1 MYASKS
7 DEFLIQQF
15 RSGNNTAFD
24 ILLKRYQSKVF
35 SYIMQLVK
43 DHDLANDIFQE
54 VFIKV
59 VINLKKESYHHEGK
73 LLSWILRISHNQVID
88 HFRKSSKMPY
98 VGRSSSNPDFDIF
111 SVLKLEDSSIEDV
124 MINDQILK
132 DVRLLIHELPQDQ
145 KEVVKMRFFMKMSF
159 KEIAE
164 KSGVSI
170 NTSLGR
176 MRYALINL
184 RKLIDEKQLVL
195 NVSWEKNRPFAVN
208 LKLSCRQHGSIPGP
222 INEHFKNLSPR
233 GI

>member
-98 VGRSSSNPDFDIF
+98 VGRNSSNPDFDIF

-132 DVRLLIHELPQDQ
+132 DVRLLIHELPHDQ

-164 KSGVSI
+164 KTGVSI

-195 NVSWEKNRPFAVN
+195 T
-208 LKLSCRQHGSIPGP
+208 HG
-222 INEHFKNLSPR
+222 
-233 GI
+233 

>member
-1 MYASKS
+1 MHASKS

-164 KSGVSI
+164 KTGVSI

-195 NVSWEKNRPFAVN
+195 T
-208 LKLSCRQHGSIPGP
+208 HG
-222 INEHFKNLSPR
+222 
-233 GI
+233 

>member
-195 NVSWEKNRPFAVN
+195 T
-208 LKLSCRQHGSIPGP
+208 HG
-222 INEHFKNLSPR
+222 
-233 GI
+233 

>member
-98 VGRSSSNPDFDIF
+98 VGRSSSNLDFDIF

-164 KSGVSI
+164 KTGVSI

-195 NVSWEKNRPFAVN
+195 T
-208 LKLSCRQHGSIPGP
+208 HG
-222 INEHFKNLSPR
+222 
-233 GI
+233 

>member
-98 VGRSSSNPDFDIF
+98 VGRSSSNPDFDVF

-164 KSGVSI
+164 KTGVSI

-195 NVSWEKNRPFAVN
+195 T
-208 LKLSCRQHGSIPGP
+208 HG
-222 INEHFKNLSPR
+222 
-233 GI
+233 